1 MIIREFEK
9 LPYKIYEGKR
19 PKGRDPREETQTWAY
34 CQLLLPNKTACK
46 VYYESWCPQLA
57 TLPCKNVNDWLKKK
71 IPILHVCY
79 TDKSKSKEF
88 LVDIILSQIF
98 SMDKD
103 ESKVIIVNGNSTE
116 KNES

>member
-1 MIIREFEK
+1 MISDAFNSHIYRVRGEMICTK
-9 LPYKIYEGKR
+9 QIKISHICS
-19 PKGRDPREETQTWAY
+19 A
-34 CQLLLPNKTACK
+34 
-46 VYYESWCPQLA
+46 
-57 TLPCKNVNDWLKKK
+57 
-71 IPILHVCY
+71 
-79 TDKSKSKEF
+79 DKSKSKEF